1 MQEILD
7 APPSPKPSITNQKLL
22 IAIGVLMVVNILVH
36 FQVPLPTRN
45 VSHLDG
51 SPVSA
56 DEIRYSI
63 FKTVVF
69 AIPVLSFVLS
79 LLFSLIP
86 YKNWGYGNKL
96 KRLTLWMIVVCNALI
111 LIGMVDNF
119 F

>member
-7 APPSPKPSITNQKLL
+7 ANPEPKQPNINQKLL

-56 DEIRYSI
+56 DEIRFSI

-69 AIPVLSFVLS
+69 AIPVISVVLS
-79 LLFSLIP
+79 LLLSLIP
-86 YKNWGYGNKL
+86 YKDWGYRKKL
-96 KRLTLWMIVVCNALI
+96 KRCTLWVVLVCNVLI
-111 LIGMVDNF
+111 LIGMLDNF
-119 F
+119 L